1 MSIEL
6 RHLRYFLA
14 VAREGNVT
22 RAAGRLGIS
31 QPPLSQQL
39 KDLERQVGT
48 ELLLRTP
55 QGVRLTAAGE
65 VFRDEA
71 ERIVGATD
79 AACAAALRAAR
90 GETGVLRLGY
100 TASAAFNPVVAA
112 TIRQF
117 RRQQPA
123 VQLQLEELNTARLV
137 DRLQQG
143 LLDAAFARPDAQGFP
158 GLDLLRLP
166 DEPMRIT
173 LPVQHRLAQRTPSGG
188 APGDAPGDAPGEVAA
203 IPLSALAGEDFVFFP
218 RPVGLSL
225 YDAVVQA
232 CRDAGFEPRI
242 VQEAPQLATV
252 VNFVAAELGVSIVP
266 ASMAQIAVAGVR
278 HVAIAGPAPRATLA
292 LAGRSGDASPLLAH
306 LRAACVQW
314 LAQQADGGAAVS

>member
-39 KDLERQVGT
+39 KDLERQVGAA
-48 ELLLRTP
+48 LLLRTP

-143 LLDAAFARPDAQGFP
+143 QLDAAFARPDAQGFP

-173 LPVQHRLAQRTPSGG
+173 LPVQHRLAQPATSGG
-188 APGDAPGDAPGEVAA
+188 APGDAPGDAPREVAA

-266 ASMAQIAVAGVR
+266 ASLAQIAVAGVR

-292 LAGRSGDASPLLAH
+292 LASRSGDVSPLLAH

-314 LAQQADGGAAVS
+314 LAQQADGGAAAA